1 MVDSDAVIRALC
13 AADPKFA
20 TLIERA
26 GPYRLRVEQLQ
37 SPFQAL
43 AESIVYQQLTGK
55 AAATIHGRLVALF
68 PGKRLTPQRLIDT
81 HHRRLRSAGLSR
93 AKVLALKDLAAKTID
108 GTVPTMRRLQEMAD
122 AEIIEH
128 LTAVRG
134 IGQWTVEM
142 LLIFRLGRP
151 DVLPVTDYGVRKG
164 YARIF
169 GGGRL
174 PSPKYL
180 ARRGERWRPYRS
192 AAAWYLWRAE
202 EIPPQKGG
210 PAWRE
215 PRLFLSRPACL
226 DPFRGPARPET
237 SPLPRP

>member
-1 MVDSDAVIRALC
+1 MFDSQQAVSALC
-13 AADPKFA
+13 AVDPKFA
-20 TLIERA
+20 PLIKRA
-26 GPYRLRVEQLQ
+26 GPFRLQIEELQ

-43 AESIVYQQLTGK
+43 AEAIVYQQLTGK
-55 AAATIHGRLVALF
+55 AAATIYDRLVSLF
-68 PGKRLTPQRLIDT
+68 PGKRLTPQRLVAA

-93 AKVLALKDLAAKTID
+93 AKVRALKDLAAKTLD
-108 GTVPTMRRLQEMAD
+108 RTVPTLAALHKMPD
-122 AEIIEH
+122 AAIIEH

-164 YARIF
+164 YARVF

-180 ARRGERWRPYRS
+180 ARRGERWRPFRS
-192 AAAWYLWRAE
+192 VAAWYLWRANE
-202 EIPPQKGG
+202 VPDKNGG
-210 PAWRE
+210 RV
-215 PRLFLSRPACL
+215 
-226 DPFRGPARPET
+226 
-237 SPLPRP
+237 

>member
-1 MVDSDAVIRALC
+1 MTNPEVAIRALS
-13 AADPKFA
+13 AADPKLA
-20 TLIERA
+20 ELTERV

-55 AAATIHGRLVALF
+55 AAATIHGRLVGLF
-68 PGKRLTPQRLIDT
+68 PRKHPPPQRLIDT

-93 AKVLALKDLAAKTID
+93 AKVLALKDLAAKTLD
-108 GTVPTMRRLQEMAD
+108 RTVPTLGRLEAMQD

-151 DVLPVTDYGVRKG
+151 DILPVTDYGVRKG

-192 AAAWYLWRAE
+192 AAAWYLWRANE
-202 EIPPQKGG
+202 LPPKNGG
-210 PAWRE
+210 RG
-215 PRLFLSRPACL
+215 PRGAALFLLRARFWGSLCG
-226 DPFRGPARPET
+226 RGGRQALT
-237 SPLPRP
+237 C

>member
-1 MVDSDAVIRALC
+1 MDAEEHEFVLDSDQVTQALC

-20 TLIERA
+20 PLIERA
-26 GPYRLRVEQLQ
+26 GPYRLQIEQLQ

-68 PGKRLTPQRLIDT
+68 PGKRLSPQRLLLT

-108 GTVPTMRRLQEMAD
+108 GTVPTMRRLQEMPD
-122 AEIIEH
+122 AEIVEH

-192 AAAWYLWRAE
+192 AAAWYLWRANE
-202 EIPPQKGG
+202 
-210 PAWRE
+210 
-215 PRLFLSRPACL
+215 
-226 DPFRGPARPET
+226 
-237 SPLPRP
+237 LPRKNGGRA